1 MNWKPIGDQVLLKQ
15 LEKQDKTQSGI
26 IIMNSL
32 DDYIFKSFIL
42 RQNNKQESSKLILT
56 EGLKMYPE
64 KDTLVKLYELFSFI
78 SKNKEKRSSILTD
91 EKGIVGSESYFFS

>member
-32 DDYIFKSFIL
+32 DDYIECDVMATGDGLFTQTGNKIPMTVKVGDCIKIYSGNLGSQKKVQLENTDFIL
-42 RQNNKQESSKLILT
+42 VREHEIAMINTKS
-56 EGLKMYPE
+56 
-64 KDTLVKLYELFSFI
+64 
-78 SKNKEKRSSILTD
+78 
-91 EKGIVGSESYFFS
+91 

>member
-32 DDYIFKSFIL
+32 DDYIECDVMAVGDGLFTQTGTRIPMTVKSGDRIKIYSGNLGNQKKVQLGSVDFIL
-42 RQNNKQESSKLILT
+42 VREHEIAMINT
-56 EGLKMYPE
+56 HP
-64 KDTLVKLYELFSFI
+64 
-78 SKNKEKRSSILTD
+78 
-91 EKGIVGSESYFFS
+91 

>member
-32 DDYIFKSFIL
+32 DDYIECDVMATGDGLFTQTGNRIPMTVTVGDRVKIYSGNLGAQKKVQLASEYIL
-42 RQNNKQESSKLILT
+42 VREHEIAMINTK
-56 EGLKMYPE
+56 P
-64 KDTLVKLYELFSFI
+64 
-78 SKNKEKRSSILTD
+78 
-91 EKGIVGSESYFFS
+91 

>member
-32 DDYIFKSFIL
+32 DDYIECDVMAIGDGLFTQTGNKIPMTVSVGDRIKIYSGNLGSQKKVQLENTDFIL
-42 RQNNKQESSKLILT
+42 VREHEIAMINTK
-56 EGLKMYPE
+56 P
-64 KDTLVKLYELFSFI
+64 
-78 SKNKEKRSSILTD
+78 
-91 EKGIVGSESYFFS
+91 

>member
-32 DDYIFKSFIL
+32 DDYIECDVMAVGEGLFTQTGNRIPMTVTVDDRIKIYSGNLGSQKKVQLENIDFIL
-42 RQNNKQESSKLILT
+42 VREHEIAMINT
-56 EGLKMYPE
+56 RP
-64 KDTLVKLYELFSFI
+64 
-78 SKNKEKRSSILTD
+78 
-91 EKGIVGSESYFFS
+91 